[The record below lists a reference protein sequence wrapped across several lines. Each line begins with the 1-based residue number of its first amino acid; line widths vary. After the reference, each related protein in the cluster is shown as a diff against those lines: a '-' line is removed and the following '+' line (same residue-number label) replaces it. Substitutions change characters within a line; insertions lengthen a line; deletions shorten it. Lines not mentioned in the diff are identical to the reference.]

1 LGILASLLYGVRPR
15 DPVVLAAAPV
25 LLAAIA
31 LLACLAPAHR
41 AASVEPMAALRQE

>member
-1 LGILASLLYGVRPR
+1 VLESLLYGVRPH
-15 DPVVLAAAPV
+15 DPVVIAAAPV
-25 LLAAIA
+25 VLGAIA